1 MSAEDMKL
9 DSTMRGAL
17 GFEHPQMD
25 PIGAPERRF
34 KVRFPD
40 QESYF
45 AGTAIEV
52 QALEV
57 PVANPKRSYIS
68 VAIPEQPAALG
79 FSAKAADNQLKSFEA
94 MGAEIV
100 EDFRYDLDLPPS
112 GVLEMAPE
120 GTPPGSTLDDV
131 LEEIRATTAW
141 GETRGS
147 DVVIAVIDT
156 GIDGSRPEIPAAK
169 RKGSWQPIGDTPWT
183 DWDGHGTMCA
193 TIAAGTRAAG
203 GVFDGVA
210 PDAGVVA
217 CKTYFFDSELAAIY
231 DFLIAAVDR
240 YPDIRIVATN
250 SFGLKTGTPPPPPA
264 TADFPDALAEA
275 ITRGI
280 AVFFSAGNNHQL
292 AGGQPAACA
301 PNSIWLHKSRA
312 GVMAVA
318 TCDLNSDMWYYSSRG
333 PGQHFGDPNTNR
345 KPDVTAPTPQNGRIV
360 YGSSVVTL
368 ANGWGTSGASPQA
381 AGLAALL
388 WSKQPALSVAALRDA
403 IRNGAVSL
411 GHGDR
416 CEGDGKIDCV
426 ASLALV

>member
-1 MSAEDMKL
+1 MAAEGMKL
-9 DSTMRGAL
+9 DSTMRGPL
-17 GFEHPQMD
+17 GLEHPQMD
-25 PIGAPERRF
+25 SVGAPGRRF

-40 QESYF
+40 SESYF

-52 QALEV
+52 QALAV
-57 PVANPKRSYIS
+57 PVANAKRSYIS
-68 VAIPEQPAALG
+68 VVIPDQPTALG
-79 FSAKAADNQLKSFEA
+79 FAVEAADNQLKSFEA

-100 EDFRYDLDLPPS
+100 EDFRYDLDFPPS
-112 GVLEMAPE
+112 GLLEVAPE
-120 GTPPGSTLDDV
+120 DTPPGASLDDV

-141 GETRGS
+141 GETRGG
-147 DVVIAVIDT
+147 DVVIAVVDT
-156 GIDGSRPEIPAAK
+156 GIDGTRSEIPASK

-183 DWDGHGTMCA
+183 DWNGHGTMCA
-193 TIAAGTRAAG
+193 TIAAGTKAAG
-203 GVFDGVA
+203 GAFDGVA

-217 CKTYFFDSELAAIY
+217 CKSYFYDSELAAIY
-231 DFLIAAVDR
+231 DFLIAAVDH

-250 SFGLKTGTPPPPPA
+250 SFGLNTGTPPPPPA
-264 TADFPDALAEA
+264 TTDFPDALAEA

-280 AVFFSAGNNHQL
+280 AVFFSAGNNHEL
-292 AGGQPAACA
+292 AGGQPAACD

-312 GVMAVA
+312 DLMAVA
-318 TCDLNSDMWYYSSRG
+318 TCDLDAAMWYYSSRG

-360 YGSSVVTL
+360 YGGSVVTL
-368 ANGWGTSGASPQA
+368 ANGWGTSGACPQA

-388 WSKQPALSVAALRDA
+388 WSKQPALSVAALQNA
-403 IRNGAVSL
+403 IRNGAVAL

-416 CEGDGKIDCV
+416 CEGDGRIDCV